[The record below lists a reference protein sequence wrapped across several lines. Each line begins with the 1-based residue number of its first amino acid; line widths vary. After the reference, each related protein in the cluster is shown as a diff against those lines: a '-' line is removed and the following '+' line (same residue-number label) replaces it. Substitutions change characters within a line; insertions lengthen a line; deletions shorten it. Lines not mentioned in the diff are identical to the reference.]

1 MSKAIY
7 PGTFDPLTYGH
18 LDVIQRGAAV
28 FEFLTVAVGPNP
40 EKVPWFAAEER
51 AEMISRVVAEHG
63 LDNVDVTTYEGMTVD
78 FVRSAGARVILKG
91 MRTVS
96 DFENEFQQALTNR
109 ALDSEIETVFIM
121 TKQDY
126 AFFRATHV
134 KEVARLGGNLKP
146 FVPPLVERLL
156 VQKARELGPWPNG

>member
-1 MSKAIY
+1 MMCLHAGKLRLSRA
-7 PGTFDPLTYGH
+7 P
-18 LDVIQRGAAV
+18 DVGRVGRVGQ
-28 FEFLTVAVGPNP
+28 VGP
-40 EKVPWFAAEER
+40 VRRRAAP
-51 AEMISRVVAEHG
+51 SVTTHSSSWQVLHGVEHG

-78 FVRSAGARVILKG
+78 FVRSTGSRVILKG